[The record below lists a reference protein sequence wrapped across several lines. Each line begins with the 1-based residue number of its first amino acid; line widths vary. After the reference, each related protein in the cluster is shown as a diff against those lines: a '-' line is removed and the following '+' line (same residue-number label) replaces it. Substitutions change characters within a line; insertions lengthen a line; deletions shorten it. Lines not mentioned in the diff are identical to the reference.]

1 MSALRIGSFLYS
13 VLRLSTPL
21 IFAALS
27 AAICEKAGLFNMAAE
42 SMMLWGA
49 LIGVMVNGWTGSVWL
64 GFLGGCCAGVVTG
77 LLIALATVKGK
88 ADLMLAQIAINLA
101 SSGGTIFMLYVV
113 TGDKS
118 TSAMTIKSQSLPKI
132 ALPFLKN
139 VPVIGRMLNNQN
151 LLTYGAILAAILLM
165 IFIKRSRT
173 GVHIRAVGEN
183 PNAAESV
190 GISVPKTY
198 FLTWAI
204 SGLLGGIGGVF
215 MSMGYTSAFT
225 KNMVAG
231 RGYIGLCA
239 SSMVRGNPIGAM
251 LCAMVFGVSDAIAN
265 QLQLT
270 NAPVDLVMMLPYA
283 VTIIVLII
291 ISVIK
296 IRTHVRKIKNKA
308 SQVV

>member
-1 MSALRIGSFLYS
+1 MSLMRIGAFLYS
-13 VLRLSTPL
+13 TLRLSTPL

-49 LIGVMVNGWTGSVWL
+49 LIGVMVNGWTGSVWV
-64 GFLGGCCAGVVTG
+64 GFLGACLAGVVVG

-101 SSGGTIFMLYVV
+101 STGGTIFMLFVV

-118 TSAMTIKSQSLPKI
+118 TSAMTIQSDTLPKI
-132 ALPFLKN
+132 FVPFKK
-139 VPVIGRMLNNQN
+139 VPIIGPMLNKQN
-151 LLTYGAILAAILLM
+151 ILTYGAILAAVILY
-165 IFIKRSRT
+165 IFIKRSKT

-190 GISVPKTY
+190 GISVSKTY

-204 SGLLGGIGGVF
+204 SGLLGGIGGAF
-215 MSMGYTSAFT
+215 MSMAYTSAFT

-239 SSMVRGNPIGAM
+239 SSMVGGNPIGAM
-251 LCAMVFGVSDAIAN
+251 FCAIVFGVADAVAN

-270 NAPVDLVMMLPYA
+270 NAPVDIVMMLPYI
-283 VTIIVLII
+283 VTIVVLII

-296 IRTHVRKIKNKA
+296 MKAHARKIRSKA
-308 SQVV
+308 QKA

>member
-1 MSALRIGSFLYS
+1 MNTAQIGSFCFS

-21 IFAALS
+21 IFAALA

-49 LIGVMVNGWTGSVWL
+49 LIGVVISGATGSPWVGL
-64 GFLGGCCAGVVTG
+64 LGGAGAGVLVG
-77 LLIALATVKGK
+77 LLIAVATVAGK

-101 SSGGTIFMLYVV
+101 SDGGTVFLLYAL

-118 TSAMTIKSQSLPKI
+118 TSAMKIQSQKLPKI
-132 ALPFLKN
+132 VIPGFKEI
-139 VPVIGRMLNNQN
+139 PVIGKMFSGQN
-151 LLTYGAILAAILLM
+151 VLTYGAILAAVILF
-165 IFIKRSRT
+165 IFIKKSKT

-198 FLTWAI
+198 FLTWAL
-204 SGLLGGIGGVF
+204 SGLLGGIGGAF

-225 KNMVAG
+225 KSMVAG

-239 SSMVRGNPIGAM
+239 SSMVHGNPIGSM
-251 LCAMVFGVSDAIAN
+251 LCAIVFGIADAISN
-265 QLQLT
+265 NLQLT
-270 NAPVDLVMMLPYA
+270 SAPVDLVMMLPYV
-283 VTIIVLII
+283 VTIVVLIV
-291 ISVIK
+291 ISILQASAHK
-296 IRTHVRKIKNKA
+296 RRMKQKA
-308 SQVV
+308 SEG